1 MKKSLNSGYILVE
14 SLMGFGVLATCILL
28 FLVMQAAVLA
38 QSAALQEKAQMMRVL
53 YEEVQNHSF
62 DSSAI
67 TYTTQRQAVYQVR
80 FWQAAQHQQA
90 RIQSGEQLWEILYE
104 E

>member
-1 MKKSLNSGYILVE
+1 MKKSLNSGFILAE
-14 SLMGFGVLATCILL
+14 SLIGFGVLATCVLL
-28 FLVMQAAVLA
+28 FLAMQTASLT
-38 QSAALQEKAQMMRVL
+38 QSAALQEKAQVL

-62 DSSAI
+62 DASTI
-67 TYTTQRQAVYQVR
+67 TYTTQRQTVYQVR

-90 RIQSGEQLWEILYE
+90 RIQSGEQLWEIVYE

>member
-1 MKKSLNSGYILVE
+1 MKKSLNSGFILAE
-14 SLMGFGVLATCILL
+14 SLIGFGVLATCVLL
-28 FLVMQAAVLA
+28 FLAMQTASLT
-38 QSAALQEKAQMMRVL
+38 QSAALQEKAQMLRVL

-62 DSSAI
+62 DAATI

-90 RIQSGEQLWEILYE
+90 RIQSSEQLWEIVYE

>member
-1 MKKSLNSGYILVE
+1 ML
-14 SLMGFGVLATCILL
+14 
-28 FLVMQAAVLA
+28 
-38 QSAALQEKAQMMRVL
+38 RVL

-62 DSSAI
+62 DASTI
-67 TYTTQRQAVYQVR
+67 TYTTQRQTVYQVR

-90 RIQSGEQLWEILYE
+90 LIQSGEQLWEIVYE

>member
-1 MKKSLNSGYILVE
+1 MKKSLNSGFILAE
-14 SLMGFGVLATCILL
+14 SLIGFGVLATCVLL
-28 FLVMQAAVLA
+28 FLAMQTASLT
-38 QSAALQEKAQMMRVL
+38 QSAALQEKAQMLRVL

-62 DSSAI
+62 DASTI
-67 TYTTQRQAVYQVR
+67 TYTTQRQTVYQVR

-90 RIQSGEQLWEILYE
+90 RIQNCEQLWEIVYE

>member
-1 MKKSLNSGYILVE
+1 MKKSLNSGYILAE

-62 DSSAI
+62 DASTI
-67 TYTTQRQAVYQVR
+67 TYQVR

-90 RIQSGEQLWEILYE
+90 RIQSGEQLWEIVYE